1 MEMAGVGFPRWASS
15 PTFTTSRATEGGR
28 TGHDSGAQ
36 RRIAN
41 IAGQL
46 RTRSS
51 PDVASRIAARSTGEE
66 DVASRIGAR
75 STTASGRRDCWIDTD
90 TSITMGEVD
99 DGYALVQAFNSP
111 ELRVRGVSSV
121 FGNES
126 LEITHSDATEVVRR
140 FGPPG
145 MPVHRGASGPDEL
158 GTRNSAVDGMAAA
171 LKEAPMHIIA
181 VRSFAGRRC
190 PSCRLAPAAVGS

>member
-1 MEMAGVGFPRWASS
+1 MDGVRFPRWASS
-15 PTFTTSRATEGGR
+15 PTSSAAASRATEGGR

-46 RTRSS
+46 RTCPSRN
-51 PDVASRIAARSTGEE
+51 ASRIAARST
-66 DVASRIGAR
+66 AA
-75 STTASGRRDCWIDTD
+75 TTAASAIAAHSTAATAGRRDCWIDTD

-158 GTRNSAVDGMAAA
+158 GTRNAAVDGMAAA

-181 VRSFAGRRC
+181 VRSFAGRGC
-190 PSCRLAPAAVGS
+190 P

>member
-1 MEMAGVGFPRWASS
+1 MIDMEMPAGVGFPRWASS

-51 PDVASRIAARSTGEE
+51 PDVASRIA
-66 DVASRIGAR
+66 AR

-145 MPVHRGASGPDEL
+145 MTVHRGASGPDEL

-181 VRSFAGRRC
+181 VRSFAGRGC
-190 PSCRLAPAAVGS
+190 PSCRLAGSSCGQLSCKLQPN

>member
-1 MEMAGVGFPRWASS
+1 MAGVGFLRWASS
-15 PTFTTSRATEGGR
+15 PTS
-28 TGHDSGAQ
+28 GHW
-36 RRIAN
+36 N
-41 IAGQL
+41 IAWKECRQL

-51 PDVASRIAARSTGEE
+51 PDVASRIAA
-66 DVASRIGAR
+66 AR

-181 VRSFAGRRC
+181 VRSFAGRGC
-190 PSCRLAPAAVGS
+190 PSCRLAGSSCGQLSCKLQAN